1 MSSGKS
7 VVIIV
12 EVFEKGIPTNVKV
25 DVSIK
30 NVSRSRSFKIRM
42 LDKRSAV
49 LTKPKYTSFKEA
61 VVFLESCKSWISK
74 QIEVLC
80 ENISLSAFLLDS
92 PKIYAPKLIERIDII
107 QSRTSPFFIFDE
119 SSSKLVF
126 AVRQENRDIDLQNMF
141 LQFAEQRLS
150 KLAQEESV
158 RTGLYFSKLT
168 VRNQSSRWASRSC
181 SGVISL
187 NWRIMLLKSEFQR
200 YIVCHELA
208 HTQFMDHSVSFWISL
223 NRIFPNAQKID
234 KEVSKL
240 AKQIFNIVIS
250 K

>member
-7 VVIIV
+7 VAIFV
-12 EVFEKGIPTNVKV
+12 EIFEKGIPTNVKV

-30 NVSRSRSFKIRM
+30 NISRSRSFKIRM

-49 LTKPKYTSFKEA
+49 LTKPKCASVKEA
-61 VVFLESCKSWISK
+61 VAFLESCKKWISE
-74 QIEVLC
+74 QIEILC
-80 ENISLSAFLLDS
+80 ENISLSAFLSDS
-92 PKIYAPKLIERIDII
+92 PKIYAPRLIEHIDII

-119 SSSKLVF
+119 DSSKLVF
-126 AVRQENRDIDLQNMF
+126 AVRQESRDIDLQNMF
-141 LQFAEQRLS
+141 LQFAEQRLN

-158 RTGLYFSKLT
+158 RTGLRFSKLT

-181 SGVISL
+181 SGALSL
-187 NWRIMLLKSEFQR
+187 NWRIMLLENEFQR

-208 HTQFMDHSVSFWISL
+208 HTQFMDHSVSFWIFL

-234 KEVSKL
+234 KQVSNL

-250 K
+250 R